1 METSLDIF
9 TGLLFLLIALYGAKI
24 ILYVVLRCTTKHT
37 SAANLPCAE
46 TFRPS
51 VEVFVPMYNEEKVI
65 KKTLEALLRSTY
77 PVQIRLVDDGSTDNT
92 VNIVAPYLEIYNHV
106 HLTRQRNAGKSVA
119 LNRAIVTSES
129 DIVVCMDADTLIAP
143 DTVNCLIK
151 RFRGPEVA
159 AVSGNL
165 RASNLSN
172 WLTVNQDI
180 EYICISNYEREIFER
195 INGIVILPGAIG
207 AFRRSVLVELGG
219 YDRNCLTED
228 IDMALRIKER
238 GYVIRDAK
246 EAIGYTE
253 VPQTLTMY
261 LRQRVR
267 WRMGILQVTFRY
279 LRSRVNNWRL
289 YAAVIPY
296 MLLFRISLPFLTP
309 WIDYYMLYA
318 LFQQGIT
325 SRYILLYFCFILLD
339 SFICVYILLKKKHIK
354 YACMAPFQRFG
365 LRQLGLL
372 VNADMLYRLCKGELF
387 EWRRCERYGTDKTIL

>member
-1 METSLDIF
+1 METLPHIF
-9 TGLLFLLIALYGAKI
+9 IGLLFLLIALYGAKI

-37 SAANLPCAE
+37 AVVNLSCAE
-46 TFRPS
+46 TFQPS
-51 VEVFVPMYNEEKVI
+51 VEVLVPMYNEEKVI
-65 KKTLEALLRSTY
+65 KKTLEALLQSTY
-77 PVQIRLVDDGSTDNT
+77 PLQIRLVDDGSTDNT
-92 VNIVAPYLEIYNHV
+92 VDVVTPYLEIYSHIQ
-106 HLTRQRNAGKSVA
+106 LIRQRNAGKSIA
-119 LNRAIVTSES
+119 LNRAIATSQS

-151 RFRGPEVA
+151 RFQGSEVA

-172 WLTVNQDI
+172 WLAVNQDI

-228 IDMALRIKER
+228 IDMALRIKEK
-238 GYVIRDAK
+238 GYMIRDAQ

-279 LRSRVNNWRL
+279 LRSHVNNGRF
-289 YAAVIPY
+289 YAMVIPY

-318 LFQQGIT
+318 LFQHGIT

-339 SFICVYILLKKKHIK
+339 SFICIYILLKKRQIK

-387 EWRRCERYGTDKTIL
+387 EWRRCERYGNDKTTR